1 MSQPEPWIT
10 QVEAVFADI
19 AQTRMA
25 GVPVVNPA
33 LGVAMRGACAHDG
46 WRLGV
51 LITPWFMNV
60 MAFGP
65 EDETP
70 ATGTSARVGEKR
82 HIALPSGAY
91 EAIRGHEEAL
101 GFYWAISL
109 FSPMFEFETMEAAIA
124 TADAAMAKIMT
135 APQQE
140 PAPRPEPKP
149 ALSRRALFR
158 LNREDAA

>member
-1 MSQPEPWIT
+1 MSDQAEPWAS

-19 AQTRMA
+19 AQTRMV
-25 GVPVVNPA
+25 GVPVMNDA
-33 LGVAMRGACAHDG
+33 LGVTMCGACERDG

-60 MAFGP
+60 LAFGP
-65 EDETP
+65 DDEAP
-70 ATGTSARVGEKR
+70 ARVGEKR

-109 FSPMFEFETMEAAIA
+109 FSPMFEFETMEVAIA
-124 TADAAMAKIMT
+124 TADAAMAEIMT
-135 APQQE
+135 TP
-140 PAPRPEPKP
+140 PAPAPEPKP

-158 LNREDAA
+158 LNREYAA

>member
-1 MSQPEPWIT
+1 MKSVEPWPAR
-10 QVEAVFADI
+10 VEAVFAEI
-19 AQTRMA
+19 AQTRMT
-25 GVPVVNPA
+25 GVPVVNDA

-65 EDETP
+65 EDEAP
-70 ATGTSARVGEKR
+70 ARVGEKR
-82 HIALPSGAY
+82 PVALPSGAY

-109 FSPMFEFETMEAAIA
+109 FSPMFEFATMEAAIA
-124 TADAAMAKIMT
+124 TADAAMAEIMAEPEPES
-135 APQQE
+135 APE
-140 PAPRPEPKP
+140 PQPEPKP

-158 LNREDAA
+158 LPREDAA

>member
-1 MSQPEPWIT
+1 MKPAEPWAT

-25 GVPVVNPA
+25 GVPVMNDA
-33 LGVAMRGACAHDG
+33 LGVAMRGACERDG

-60 MAFGP
+60 LAFGP
-65 EDETP
+65 DDEAP
-70 ATGTSARVGEKR
+70 ARVGEKR
-82 HIALPSGAY
+82 HIALPSGAF
-91 EAIRGHEEAL
+91 EAIRGYEPAL

-124 TADAAMAKIMT
+124 TADAAMAEIIT
-135 APQQE
+135 AP
-140 PAPRPEPKP
+140 PAPEPEPKP
-149 ALSRRALFR
+149 ALSRRALFG

>member
-1 MSQPEPWIT
+1 MSDQAEPWAS
-10 QVEAVFADI
+10 QVEAVFATI

-25 GVPVVNPA
+25 GVPVINPA
-33 LGVAMRGACAHDG
+33 LGVAMCGAGERDG
-46 WRLGV
+46 WRVGV

-60 MAFGP
+60 LAFGP
-65 EDETP
+65 EDEAP
-70 ATGTSARVGEKR
+70 ARVGEKR

-124 TADAAMAKIMT
+124 TADAAMAEIMT
-135 APQQE
+135 AP
-140 PAPRPEPKP
+140 PAPEPEPKP